1 MMRVALKGV
10 AGRKLRSALTALA
23 IVLGVAMVSGTF
35 VLTDTIDRGYD
46 TVFSDAY
53 AQSDVVITPQ
63 EGFGQE
69 QTGAGGFPASVLQD
83 VQELPGWTPPPG
95 PSSTRP
101 A

>member
-1 MMRVALKGV
+1 
-10 AGRKLRSALTALA
+10 
-23 IVLGVAMVSGTF
+23 

-69 QTGAGGFPASVLQD
+69 QAGAGGFRPPSCRTYRD
-83 VQELPGWTPPPG
+83 CPWWTPRRA
-95 PSSTRP
+95 PSSTRL